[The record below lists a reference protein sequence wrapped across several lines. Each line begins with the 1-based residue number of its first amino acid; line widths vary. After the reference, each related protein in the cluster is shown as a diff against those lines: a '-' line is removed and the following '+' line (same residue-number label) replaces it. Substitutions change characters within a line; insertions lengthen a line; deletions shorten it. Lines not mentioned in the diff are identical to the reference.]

1 MAQTTSRNRIQGQI
15 YIMQTWTLTVEE
27 DGIISLP
34 QDLLDATGWR
44 EGDCLHWI
52 DQHDGSWQLVKEELT
67 TFIKS
72 GIINDE

>member
-1 MAQTTSRNRIQGQI
+1 
-15 YIMQTWTLTVEE
+15 MQTWTLTVEE
-27 DGIISLP
+27 GGIISLP

>member
-1 MAQTTSRNRIQGQI
+1 
-15 YIMQTWTLTVEE
+15 MQTWTLTVEE
-27 DGIISLP
+27 GGIISLP

-52 DQHDGSWQLVKEELT
+52 DQHDGSWQLVKEDLT